1 MKQMIL
7 KNGKKKI
14 NRKDLTYQA
23 GKYKYDFQQIEKIR
37 FFGGSIYTGKTNID
51 EAAMDETSILE
62 IWQNLMINLE
72 QVKKDKE
79 KKEMLEN

>member
-23 GKYKYDFQQIEKIR
+23 GKYKYDFQQIEKKR
-37 FFGGSIYTGKTNID
+37 FCGGSIYTGKTNID

-72 QVKKDKE
+72 QEKKDNE